1 VPGRRFA
8 FVLKL
13 WTETSEGTSSPR
25 YTLRGSVQ
33 AVDSDQVRYF
43 QALDK
48 IPEILQEITG
58 WQDTHKT
65 NQGRKE

>member
-1 VPGRRFA
+1 MNAEVEVGSENA
-8 FVLKL
+8 FSKKAK
-13 WTETSEGTSSPR
+13 
-25 YTLRGSVQ
+25 TLSLCQ
-33 AVDSDQVRYF
+33 RYF

-58 WQDTHKT
+58 WQDTHNT

>member
-1 VPGRRFA
+1 MRERRFA

-13 WTETSEGTSSPR
+13 WTETTESTSGPWS
-25 YTLRGSVQ
+25 TLRGSVQ

-43 QALDK
+43 HALDR

-58 WQDTHKT
+58 WQDIHNTH
-65 NQGRKE
+65 QGRKE